1 MLLRELLPHL
11 EALAPLELA
20 ESWDNT
26 GLLWGAREAEITR
39 VLTCLTLTPD
49 VAAEACEVGA
59 ELVVTHHPLLFKPVQ
74 RLTDA
79 TMEGRTLT
87 KLARRGIAVYSPHTA
102 WDNAPRGINRQ
113 LAELFELTAIRPLR
127 PKSIDGG
134 YKLLTFVPSSD
145 LDAVRRALWEAG
157 CGRIGDYDQCGFVT
171 AGTGSFRGSE
181 ASRPTIGAAGRFEET
196 PELRLEIVC
205 PKVRLTAALA
215 ALRAAHSYEEPAV
228 DVVPLEAV
236 PSEAGAGRWGKL
248 PTPLSL
254 GELVTK
260 ARSRLGAPFAQYV
273 GEPARVITTLGVACG
288 AASDFWTDARN
299 VGCEVLL
306 TGETRFHTALEARE
320 AGMALIVAG
329 HDATERFA
337 MANFAEWLIERCPGL
352 QASAS
357 RVEADPL
364 RG

>member
-20 ESWDNT
+20 ETWDNT
-26 GLLWGAREAEITR
+26 GLLWGECDAEITR
-39 VLTCLTLTPD
+39 VLTCLTLTPE
-49 VAAEACEVGA
+49 VAAEACDVGA
-59 ELVVTHHPLLFKPVQ
+59 QLVVTHHPLLFKPVQ

-87 KLARRGIAVYSPHTA
+87 RLARRGIAVYAPHTA
-102 WDNAPRGINRQ
+102 WDNAPRGINQQ
-113 LAELFELTAIRPLR
+113 LAELFELTEIRPLR
-127 PKSIDGG
+127 PKLIGGG
-134 YKLLTFVPSSD
+134 YKLVTFVPASD
-145 LDAVRRALWEAG
+145 LDAVRRGLWEAG

-196 PELRLEIVC
+196 PELKLEVVC
-205 PKVRLTAALA
+205 PKARLAAALA

-228 DVVPLEAV
+228 DVIPLELLAGDH
-236 PSEAGAGRWGKL
+236 GAGRWGKL

-254 GELVTK
+254 GELVMK
-260 ARSRLGAPFAQYV
+260 VRERLGAPGTQFV
-273 GEPARVITTLGVACG
+273 GDPAWVVTTLGVACG
-288 AASDFWTDARN
+288 AASDFWVDARH
-299 VGCEVLL
+299 VGCDVLL
-306 TGETRFHTALEARE
+306 TGETRFHTALEVRE
-320 AGMALIVAG
+320 AGQAMIVAG

-337 MANFAEWLIERCPGL
+337 MAMFAELLTERCPEL
-352 QASAS
+352 QAAAS
-357 RVEADPL
+357 QVETDPL

>member
-26 GLLWGAREAEITR
+26 GLLWGARDAEITR
-39 VLTCLTLTPD
+39 VLTCLTLTPE
-49 VAAEACEVGA
+49 VAAEACDVGA
-59 ELVVTHHPLLFKPVQ
+59 QLVVTHHPLLFKPVQ

-87 KLARRGIAVYSPHTA
+87 KLARRGVAVYSPHTA
-102 WDNAPRGINRQ
+102 WDNAPRGINQQ
-113 LAELFELTAIRPLR
+113 LAELFDLAEIRPLR
-127 PKSIDGG
+127 PKSIGGG
-134 YKLLTFVPSSD
+134 YKLVTFVPATD

-171 AGTGSFRGSE
+171 AGTGSFHGSE
-181 ASRPTIGAAGRFEET
+181 ASRPTIGEPGRFEET
-196 PELRLEIVC
+196 PELKLEVVC
-205 PKVRLTAALA
+205 PKARLSAALA
-215 ALRAAHSYEEPAV
+215 GLRAAHSYEEPAI
-228 DVVPLEAV
+228 DVLPLEAV
-236 PSEAGAGRWGKL
+236 PGDHGAGRWGKL

-260 ARSRLGAPFAQYV
+260 VRERLAAPFAQYV
-273 GEPARVITTLGVACG
+273 GDPTRVVSTLGVACG
-288 AASDFWTDARN
+288 AASDYWTDARN

-337 MANFAEWLIERCPGL
+337 MAKFAEWLTARCPEL
-352 QASAS
+352 QATAS
-357 RVEADPL
+357 QAETDPL